1 MLASAL
7 PRRESN
13 CQHSNIQAYL
23 AGGHRQK
30 FQSVVPKDT
39 SLVDCVHRKPCSSVY
54 AKMSHSLRE
63 STGVSSMH
71 GKYDRNVIPSEVSHR
86 SFIQAH
92 HSIITPSHMHVWVA
106 ASIRPT
112 LLDTMQQLQD
122 TTL

>member
-39 SLVDCVHRKPCSSVY
+39 SLVDCVHRKPCSSVRKDVTFTEGIHRGIIR
-54 AKMSHSLRE
+54 AW
-63 STGVSSMH
+63 
-71 GKYDRNVIPSEVSHR
+71 EVRQKHNTIR
-86 SFIQAH
+86 SV
-92 HSIITPSHMHVWVA
+92 TPFFADCSRHQ
-106 ASIRPT
+106 PT
-112 LLDTMQQLQD
+112 EHDQD
-122 TTL
+122 